1 MRAIQIHR
9 FGGPEVLELHNIPV
23 PNPADDE
30 VLVKMAYAGINFT
43 DIYRRSG
50 HYAESPTYPTPL
62 PYVLGIEGSGIVA
75 KVGSK
80 VTGFAVGDR
89 VAYTRNPGSYAEYNI
104 APAHR
109 LVRVPKAVGL
119 DVASAVVTHG
129 MTAHYLAHEF
139 GLQAGSFCLVHAG
152 AGGVGQMLIQIAR
165 MRGARVIATVSTE
178 EKARVA
184 RERGADHVIV
194 YTKQR
199 FPDIVHELTAGRG
212 VDVVF
217 DSVGRDTLRDS
228 LYSLRRRG
236 ICVLYGHASGIV
248 DNFNTMELA
257 EAGSVFLTRPHMAH
271 YVATPEEYAH
281 RANDVMKWIA
291 EGRLRVTIQHVFD
304 LADAA
309 NAHAVLAGRGSI
321 GKLILKIAADI
332 S

>member
-1 MRAIQIHR
+1 MHD
-9 FGGPEVLELHNIPV
+9 IPV
-23 PNPADDE
+23 PNPAADE
-30 VLVKMAYAGINFT
+30 VLVKMAYAGVNFT

-62 PYVLGIEGSGIVA
+62 PYVLGVEGSGIVT
-75 KVGSK
+75 KVGGK
-80 VTGFAVGDR
+80 VAGFVVGDR
-89 VAYTRNPGSYAEYNI
+89 VAYTRNPGSYAEYNLV
-104 APAHR
+104 PAQR
-109 LVRVPKAVGL
+109 LVHVPQAVGM
-119 DVASAVVTHG
+119 DIASAVVTHG

-139 GLQAGSFCLVHAG
+139 GLEAGSSCLVHAG
-152 AGGVGQMLIQIAR
+152 AGGVGQMLIQIAK
-165 MRGARVIATVSTE
+165 MRGARVITTVSTE

-184 RERGADHVIV
+184 RARGADHVIV

-199 FPDIVHELTAGRG
+199 FVDAVREITAGRG

-271 YVATPEEYAH
+271 YVATPEEYAR

-291 EGRLRVTIQHVFD
+291 EGRLQVTIQQVFD

-309 NAHAVLAGRGSI
+309 NAHAILAGRGSI
-321 GKLILKIAADI
+321 GKLILKIG